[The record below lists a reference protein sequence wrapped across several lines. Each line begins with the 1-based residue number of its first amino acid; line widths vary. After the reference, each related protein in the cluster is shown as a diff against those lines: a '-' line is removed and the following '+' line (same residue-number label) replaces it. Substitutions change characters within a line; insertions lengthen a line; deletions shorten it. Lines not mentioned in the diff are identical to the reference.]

1 MRLNKIL
8 VPLLFTAMA
17 FGELQRL
24 PGLPLYLH
32 DLILAGL
39 LVANFRRL
47 KFYRPILWFSLAAVI
62 SLIGASFRMPLNQVL
77 IGSLYLAR
85 FLVYSLLIN
94 LAIKP
99 IYLIGYSSAIAGLG
113 LVQYLSVPDTRWLFA
128 LNWDE
133 HYYRLLSTL
142 FDPNFTGIILV
153 LGLVLIY
160 FYLPAQA
167 GRPKIWWLYGLHL
180 AALWLTY
187 SRSSY
192 LALFAAVAA
201 IIVLKKKFK
210 LILFAVIFA
219 VSLLL
224 LPRPG
229 GEGVKLER
237 IMSVKQRL
245 SNYQLGLEFWR
256 QSPVFGLGFNT
267 LRYFRDNPAS
277 HSASGLDSSLIFVL
291 ATGGIVGLIA
301 YLNLLRSLWQTSLV
315 MKVTLAALLVHSLFV
330 NSLFYS
336 FTLIWLWSVVDG

>member
-1 MRLNKIL
+1 
-8 VPLLFTAMA
+8 MA
-17 FGELQRL
+17 GGELQRL

-32 DLILAGL
+32 DLILTGL

-47 KFYRPILWFSLAAVI
+47 KFYRPMLWFSLAAVI
-62 SLIGASFRMPLNQVL
+62 SLIGAAFRMPLNQIL
-77 IGSLYLAR
+77 IGSLYLVR
-85 FLVYSLLIN
+85 FMVYSLLIN
-94 LAIKP
+94 LSIKP
-99 IYLIGYSSAIAGLG
+99 VYLIWFSSLVAGFG
-113 LVQYLSVPDTRWLFA
+113 LVQYLLVPDTRWLFT

-153 LGLVLIY
+153 LGLVLVY
-160 FYLPAQA
+160 FY
-167 GRPKIWWLYGLHL
+167 RPKTWWLYALHL
-180 AALWLTY
+180 GALLLTY

-192 LALFAAVAA
+192 LALFAAIVAVA
-201 IIVLKKKFK
+201 VLTRKFK
-210 LILFAVIFA
+210 LILYILIFLF
-219 VSLLL
+219 SLWF

-256 QSPVFGLGFNT
+256 KSPVVGLGFNT
-267 LRYFRDNPAS
+267 LRYFRDNQVS

-291 ATGGIVGLIA
+291 ATSGSVGLLA
-301 YLNLLRSLWQTSLV
+301 YLNLLRCLWQTSLV
-315 MKVTLAALLVHSLFV
+315 MKVTLAALLTHSLFV

-336 FTLIWLWSVVDG
+336 FILVWLWSVVDG